1 MKKLCMP
8 FLKRGALLMNFTSK
22 DVENM
27 ITEQRQFYFSRATKS
42 VKFRKEQL
50 KKLKKSILKYEKEIL
65 NALYLDLRKSEF
77 EAYATEIGI
86 VLDSISY
93 MVKHVEEWMEPEAV
107 KTPIQ
112 YQMGKSFIVRE
123 PYGVTLI
130 IGPFNYPFQLVMEP
144 LVGAIVGG
152 NTAIVKPSET
162 SVHTAAI
169 IKKVIEETFH
179 PSYIRVVEGEKDEV
193 TALIHAS
200 FDYIFFTGSVA
211 VGKVVAKAAAER
223 LTPIALEL
231 GGKSP
236 AIVDQTANLEVAAKR
251 IVWGKFT
258 NTGQTCVAPDYL
270 LVHKDVYDRFMK
282 ILKETI
288 RSFYGK
294 NPLKSPDYGRIVNLR
309 QFDRLQQIIK
319 EERDAITFGGRID
332 RDDLYIE
339 PTIIE
344 YVKWTSPS
352 MQEELFGPILPV
364 MMYNDLPLAIHE
376 IRQLQKPLAA
386 YFFSEHEK
394 ATQYF
399 LEELPF
405 GGGCINDTI
414 THVGNLHLPFGGVGP
429 SGVKAY
435 HGKASFEN
443 FTHAKSILKKSS
455 KLETNVLFPP
465 YNQKVKI
472 VRSIMK

>member
-1 MKKLCMP
+1 M
-8 FLKRGALLMNFTSK
+8 
-22 DVENM
+22 
-27 ITEQRQFYFSRATKS
+27 
-42 VKFRKEQL
+42 
-50 KKLKKSILKYEKEIL
+50 
-65 NALYLDLRKSEF
+65 
-77 EAYATEIGI
+77 
-86 VLDSISY
+86 
-93 MVKHVEEWMEPEAV
+93 
-107 KTPIQ
+107 TP
-112 YQMGKSFIVRE
+112 V
-123 PYGVTLI
+123 
-130 IGPFNYPFQLVMEP
+130 
-144 LVGAIVGG
+144 
-152 NTAIVKPSET
+152 
-162 SVHTAAI
+162 
-169 IKKVIEETFH
+169 
-179 PSYIRVVEGEKDEV
+179 
-193 TALIHAS
+193 
-200 FDYIFFTGSVA
+200 
-211 VGKVVAKAAAER
+211 
-223 LTPIALEL
+223 ALEL

-294 NPLKSPDYGRIVNLR
+294 NPLKSPDYGRIVNLK
-309 QFDRLQQIIK
+309 QFDRLQQIIVD
-319 EERDAITFGGRID
+319 ERDAITYGGRID

-339 PTIIE
+339 PTIVE

-364 MMYNDLPLAIHE
+364 MMYNDLPLAIHQ
-376 IRQLQKPLAA
+376 IRQLPKPLAA

-394 ATQYF
+394 AMQYF

-443 FTHAKSILKKSS
+443 FTHPKSILKKSS

-465 YNQKVKI
+465 YKQKVKI